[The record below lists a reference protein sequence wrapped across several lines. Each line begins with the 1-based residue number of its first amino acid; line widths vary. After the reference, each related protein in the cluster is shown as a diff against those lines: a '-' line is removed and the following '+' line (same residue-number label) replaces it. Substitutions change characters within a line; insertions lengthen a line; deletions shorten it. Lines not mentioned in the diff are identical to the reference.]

1 MCYLPFLWNCL
12 WNLLAISWVKIV
24 FFKLDHH
31 NMLLLYKKEQHE
43 QQCSSKILFFSS
55 TEESQS
61 HRFGASWEVN
71 YTFIKFLGWM
81 CSLESRLNFRVLTCF
96 WWDHR
101 QTLPSPYVRQEA
113 VSCVSM
119 VPWIISALMHMHS
132 SRFMRCRKNWAGGL
146 ATPTPLTRRK
156 TSISFR
162 CTQKSSTFL
171 LFSGHFMLGLKQWLT
186 DLSNC
191 F

>member
-96 WWDHR
+96 WYEITGRPYRLHMCGRKPLVVFPWCHESF
-101 QTLPSPYVRQEA
+101 QLSCTCIAHALWGVGKIEPGVWLLQHPSHEGKPPFPLDVPRSHQH
-113 VSCVSM
+113 SCSFQD
-119 VPWIISALMHMHS
+119 IS
-132 SRFMRCRKNWAGGL
+132 C
-146 ATPTPLTRRK
+146 
-156 TSISFR
+156 
-162 CTQKSSTFL
+162 
-171 LFSGHFMLGLKQWLT
+171 
-186 DLSNC
+186 
-191 F
+191 